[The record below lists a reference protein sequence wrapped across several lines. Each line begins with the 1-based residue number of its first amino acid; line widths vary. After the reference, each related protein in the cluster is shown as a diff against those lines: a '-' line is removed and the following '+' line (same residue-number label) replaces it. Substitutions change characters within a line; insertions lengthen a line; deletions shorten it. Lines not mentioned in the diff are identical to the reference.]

1 MMDRERK
8 TLSLKVPT
16 ELALKAK
23 DMFSDIELNMTQSV
37 IAAIKLGLK
46 SRTAIVRQGDQDG
59 SSTTSNHLEN
69 ER

>member
-16 ELALKAK
+16 ELALEAK

-37 IAAIKLGLK
+37 IAAIKLGIK
-46 SRTAIVRQGDQDG
+46 SRTANVRQGDHNG
-59 SSTTSNHLEN
+59 SSTRSNG
-69 ER
+69 